1 MHHGYPEPS
10 CIDRNQVGLTA
21 QLISTS
27 MSSSQH
33 FYPQFGYLH
42 PSFEFR
48 RTMLVLVVALACGLL
63 GIMEGLLFTT
73 MGWQMNPRPSAPFQ
87 SDSVSKEVANE
98 FAAVQAPTTDLQ
110 APQHVES
117 VPLPR
122 ERAPTR
128 QCAEGTWPYYDED
141 CLFGPSTVR
150 QHHRRTADRRRKPWC
165 AGVFH
170 GRNAQRCTF

>member
-1 MHHGYPEPS
+1 
-10 CIDRNQVGLTA
+10 
-21 QLISTS
+21 

-63 GIMEGLLFTT
+63 GITEGLLFTT
-73 MGWQMNPRPSAPFQ
+73 MGGHLNPR
-87 SDSVSKEVANE
+87 SDSPSPSDTASQQVANE
-98 FAAVQAPTTDLQ
+98 FAAVEAGTVDLR
-110 APQHVES
+110 APQHVED

-122 ERAPTR
+122 ERAPAA
-128 QCAEGTWPYYDED
+128 QCAEGTWPYYDND

-150 QHHRRTADRRRKPWC
+150 QHHRRTADRRKKPWC

>member
-1 MHHGYPEPS
+1 
-10 CIDRNQVGLTA
+10 
-21 QLISTS
+21 

-33 FYPQFGYLH
+33 FYPQYGYLH

-48 RTMLVLVVALACGLL
+48 RTMLVLAVALGCGLL
-63 GIMEGLLFTT
+63 GIMEGLVFTT
-73 MGWQMNPRPSAPFQ
+73 MGRQLNPR
-87 SDSVSKEVANE
+87 SVSPSPSETASAEIANE
-98 FAAVQAPTTDLQ
+98 FAAVQATTPDLP
-110 APQHVES
+110 ASQHIKE

-122 ERAPTR
+122 ERALSALDKH
-128 QCAEGTWPYYDED
+128 CAEGTWPYYDED

-150 QHHRRTADRRRKPWC
+150 QHHRRTADQRRKPWC